1 MIEDWFNLNKSQQTN
16 YFKIRLNKGL
26 CKSLKKERN
35 DDFNDFMELFKFH
48 PESDMKLLDVID
60 LCIVN
65 NKRNSKFFEINLI
78 RSNGQKEDI
87 SYRCCINKR
96 NTNYNLNQALRY
108 AIEPQIKEFRDKN
121 KNKCVLCGS
130 TNNIQIDH
138 IIMFKN
144 LVNDFLKKTS
154 RPIPNEYDDSDFN
167 AAKFKLE
174 DKELEEEWFIYHKK
188 NATLRCLCSKCNYS
202 RRHTNDIFIEDD

>member
-1 MIEDWFNLNKSQQTN
+1 
-16 YFKIRLNKGL
+16 
-26 CKSLKKERN
+26 
-35 DDFNDFMELFKFH
+35 MELFKFH

-108 AIEPQIKEFRDKN
+108 AIEPQIKEFREKQKKNIFHYKN
-121 KNKCVLCGS
+121 K
-130 TNNIQIDH
+130 
-138 IIMFKN
+138 
-144 LVNDFLKKTS
+144 
-154 RPIPNEYDDSDFN
+154 
-167 AAKFKLE
+167 
-174 DKELEEEWFIYHKK
+174 
-188 NATLRCLCSKCNYS
+188 
-202 RRHTNDIFIEDD
+202 